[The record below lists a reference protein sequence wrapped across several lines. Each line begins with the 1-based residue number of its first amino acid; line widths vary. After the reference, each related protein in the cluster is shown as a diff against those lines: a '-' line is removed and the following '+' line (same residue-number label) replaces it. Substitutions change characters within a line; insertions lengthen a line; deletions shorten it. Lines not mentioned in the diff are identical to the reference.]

1 MTLCQISVENRNYE
15 TWTVLSK
22 EEPVELAISP
32 FEQKLFHQ
40 DVFMISKDGK
50 IEIAESQTR
59 NKKEIPGILV
69 LSTNKSYG
77 RNAKGK
83 LLYKCIPNDTHL
95 PSFLVPY
102 EVKQLGFSKVAV
114 NLFVTFTFQ
123 EWFQKHPTG
132 TIKQTIGLITEM
144 NAFYEYQMY
153 CKEVNYSLKKMNQH
167 ILPLIKHGSIVSEL
181 CAKFPQL
188 ENRTHTHR
196 VFSIDP
202 EGSLDFD
209 DAFSIHTEEDG
220 NVQISIYIANV
231 TLWLEYLNLWDFMC
245 VHRVSTVY
253 LPDNKRP
260 MLPGI
265 LSDNL
270 CSLREKEE
278 RVAFVLDINYCFR
291 TKSVLSTKITNA
303 VVCLVKNYVYED
315 PALLKS
321 HDYILLETVVRE
333 MSANPQMKYMDSL
346 KDSHDIVAYLMIFMN
361 HRCANMLLEKKEGIF
376 RSIVTKVREDF
387 DEEKNVE
394 LSEKVPENVAKFI
407 KMTSS
412 YSGKYIDLSQETDLQ
427 NVSHRILNLD
437 AYIHITS
444 PIRRMVDIINMV
456 KIQQNQNIV
465 ELSQSARDFCQ
476 TWTNKMDVL
485 NQQMKQI
492 RIVQNECQLLHFFT
506 NNPDLLNVS
515 HKGYTYHKKKRTGV
529 PILSFQYTVYLPEIN
544 MMTTLFTDEDLP
556 EYSCSQFKLFVFH
569 NEDKMK
575 RKIRIQKL

>member
-1 MTLCQISVENRNYE
+1 VENRNYE
-15 TWTVLSK
+15 SWTVISK
-22 EEPVELAISP
+22 KEPVELAIAP
-32 FEQKLFHQ
+32 FDQKLFHQ

-69 LSTNKSYG
+69 LSTNKTYG

-95 PSFLVPY
+95 PSFLVPH
-102 EVKQLGFSKVAV
+102 EVKQLGFSKVAI

-123 EWFQKHPTG
+123 EWNQKHPIG
-132 TIKQTIGLITEM
+132 TILQTIGPITEI

-167 ILPLIKHGSIVSEL
+167 ILPLVKNGSIVSEL

-209 DAFSIHTEEDG
+209 DAFSIRAEEEDHA
-220 NVQISIYIANV
+220 QISIYIANV

-278 RVAFVLDINYCFR
+278 RVAFVLDINYCLR
-291 TKSVLSTKITNA
+291 SKKVVSTKITNA

-315 PALLKS
+315 AALLRS
-321 HDYILLETVVRE
+321 HDYLLLEKVVRE
-333 MSANPQMKYMDSL
+333 MSEHPQMKYMDSL

-361 HRCANMLLEKKEGIF
+361 HCCANMLLEKKEGIF
-376 RSIVTKVREDF
+376 RSIVTKVRDDFHED
-387 DEEKNVE
+387 KSAE
-394 LSEKVPENVAKFI
+394 LSEKFEKLPENVAKFI

-412 YSGKYIDLSQETDLQ
+412 YSGKYVDLSQETDLQ

-456 KIQQNQNIV
+456 KIQQNQNIIV
-465 ELSQSARDFCQ
+465 LSQSATDFCQ
-476 TWTNKMDVL
+476 TWMNNMDVL
-485 NQQMKQI
+485 NLQMKQI

-529 PILSFQYTVYLPEIN
+529 VPILAFQYTVYLPEIN

-556 EYSCSQFKLFVFH
+556 DYACSHFKLFVFH